1 MARPIPGAILIP
13 PALLVVADLNAI
25 HYMLTGLQNFLRTRY
40 AKIRIEVFNSD
51 LILSRDLFEDKRVI
65 IVGPAE
71 SSLTYMRGPEI
82 DEFDIVVRINS
93 SPIQLTR
100 FSERIG
106 GRTDVLFHSFFENG
120 DRGTGRIELEHVLAQ
135 KTGYIVCPITDR
147 KYYKFLL
154 NQRRQLKQRLTPV
167 DGLTIAIT
175 PLETYDELKRR
186 LDGTVPT
193 TGLLTIAF
201 LLGCKIRELHIT
213 GFTFFAGKYVPGYR
227 DTIQTLSDIQNW
239 IANSIHDPQKER
251 LVFKQMYE
259 SAVDNKKRVVLD
271 SVLMDIVDEI
281 QRTA

>member
-1 MARPIPGAILIP
+1 
-13 PALLVVADLNAI
+13 
-25 HYMLTGLQNFLRTRY
+25 MLTGLQNFLRSRY

-51 LILSRDLFEDKRVI
+51 LIFCRDLFEDKSVI

-71 SSLTYMRGPEI
+71 SSFTYMRGPEI
-82 DEFDIVVRINS
+82 DEFDIVVRLNS
-93 SPIQLTR
+93 SPIHLNR

-106 GRTDVLFHSFFENG
+106 GRTDVLFHSFFEDG
-120 DRGTGRIELEHVLAQ
+120 DRGTGRIELEHVLTQ
-135 KTGYIVCPITDR
+135 KIGHIVCPITDR

-154 NQRRQLKQRLTPV
+154 TQRRRLKQRLSSV

-175 PLETYDELKRR
+175 PLETYNELKRR

-201 LLGCKIRELHIT
+201 LLGCKTRELHIT

-227 DTIQTLSDIQNW
+227 DTIQTLSDVQNW

-259 SAVDNKKRVVLD
+259 SAVDNNKRVVLD
-271 SVLMDIVDEI
+271 SDLTDIINEI